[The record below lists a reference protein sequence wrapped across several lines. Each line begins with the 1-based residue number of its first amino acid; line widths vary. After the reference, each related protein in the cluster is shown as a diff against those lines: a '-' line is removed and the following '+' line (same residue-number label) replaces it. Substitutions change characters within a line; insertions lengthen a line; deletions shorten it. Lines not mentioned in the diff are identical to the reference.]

1 MRVSSIIGDLNTR
14 DTFIDSVSSV
24 TKLLKE
30 EHQIDTKEWVVRDI
44 MKKEMGMS
52 FKKVKAVS
60 THANSI
66 PNRVCRQQF
75 ALKFI
80 ELLQEGKTI
89 LNIDETWV
97 GMADFR
103 RMKWQPAGSTNSV
116 AKLQVQPR
124 ISMITG
130 IDSNGHVYLSLL

>member
-14 DTFIDSVSSV
+14 DTFIDSVASV

-89 LNIDETWV
+89 LNSDETWV
-97 GMADFR
+97 GMVDFR
-103 RMKWQPAGSTNSV
+103 R
-116 AKLQVQPR
+116 
-124 ISMITG
+124 
-130 IDSNGHVYLSLL
+130 